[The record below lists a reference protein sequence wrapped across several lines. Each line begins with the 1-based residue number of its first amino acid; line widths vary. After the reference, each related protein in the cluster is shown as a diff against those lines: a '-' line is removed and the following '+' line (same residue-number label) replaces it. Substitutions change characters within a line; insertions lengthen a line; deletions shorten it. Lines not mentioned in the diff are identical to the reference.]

1 MLMRKRRQRRGFSL
15 VELIVVIAIITL
27 LTALSF
33 PVYSSAVAHAH
44 CSVCAS
50 NMHGLGIAFLSYAYD
65 NQGALPQRVV
75 TGNKWPTLLLP
86 YVGNDPSVYIDP
98 GDPVATK
105 IPLSQ
110 LISNNPNNSSFI
122 FNGFNDLGADGN
134 PNVTVLITNIPATSQ
149 LILLGQQ
156 NPGGDN
162 FYLDVNEGD
171 QNTVLKK
178 EAYFGGSN
186 YVFADGSLRYMSSKE
201 YSDSMWLVN
210 PNYVIPGS

>member
-1 MLMRKRRQRRGFSL
+1 MRKRRQRRGFTI
-15 VELIVVIAIITL
+15 VELLVVMAIIAL
-27 LTALSF
+27 LVAVSF
-33 PVYSSAVAHAH
+33 PAYSLAINHAH

-86 YVGNDPSVYIDP
+86 YVGNDPSIYIDP
-98 GDPVATK
+98 GDPVASK
-105 IPLSQ
+105 IPLTQ
-110 LISNNPNNSSFI
+110 VVSNDPNNSSFI

-134 PNVTVLITNIPATSQ
+134 PHVTVSIFNIPAPSSV
-149 LILLGQQ
+149 LLLGQQ
-156 NPGGDN
+156 VPGGDN
-162 FYLDVNEGD
+162 FYLDVSEGD

-186 YVFADGSLRYMSSKE
+186 YIFADGTLRYMKATE
-201 YSDSMWLVN
+201 YQDSMWLVN
-210 PNYVIPGS
+210 QSYVIPGS